1 MGESIDQIRRAIIS
15 AFPKLGQDANFK
27 VTSKEDH
34 TYNCIAWA
42 YNYSD
47 RWMWPNTGKTR
58 FIDGVDYWPSKE
70 LMEPSIQ
77 NFIDAFRLKGYEVCD
92 GYQHE
97 DGYQKVALY
106 ALPNSNMC
114 THAARELRNGFWT
127 SKLGEWQDIQHG
139 DPTTI
144 ENNNYGNV
152 RCILKREFR

>member
-1 MGESIDQIRRAIIS
+1 
-15 AFPKLGQDANFK
+15 
-27 VTSKEDH
+27 
-34 TYNCIAWA
+34 
-42 YNYSD
+42 
-47 RWMWPNTGKTR
+47 MWPNTGKTR